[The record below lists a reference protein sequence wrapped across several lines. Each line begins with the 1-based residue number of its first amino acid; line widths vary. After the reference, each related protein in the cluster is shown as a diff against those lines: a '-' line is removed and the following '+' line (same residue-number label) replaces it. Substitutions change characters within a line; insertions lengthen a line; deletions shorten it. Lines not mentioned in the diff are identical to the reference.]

1 MRGNHVLKTWS
12 TTQPTIALSSA
23 EAELIAAV
31 RGAAEGMS
39 AKTLCSMFGR
49 QCNLRVHLDS
59 SAALGVA
66 KRKGVG
72 KIRHLDTRLLWIQER
87 VHAGDLIVLKVA
99 GTENPADLMTKHLS
113 EEASSAC
120 MVRLGCW
127 PREGRAAI
135 APMLH

>member
-12 TTQPTIALSSA
+12 TTQPTIVLTSA
-23 EAELIAAV
+23 EAEFIAAV